1 MVKCSNF
8 RHHGFQQGQL
18 EEELSNLSNYIQHA
32 DLGMDS
38 EKYFDMCEQLGTDP
52 NAGIRPIDYTDLTVQ
67 SQHALNAFP
76 FLPDRWDTMNGK
88 YLGKEFSGLEFV
100 FNMLDIGKSD
110 WQVVLKLINEIIKIR
125 IEKA

>member
-8 RHHGFQQGQL
+8 RHHGFQQSQL
-18 EEELSNLSNYIQHA
+18 EEELSNFNNYVQHA

-67 SQHALNAFP
+67 SQHAISAFP
-76 FLPDRWDTMNGK
+76 YLPDRWDTMNGK
-88 YLGKEFSGLEFV
+88 YLGKEFSGIEFV

-110 WQVVLKLINEIIKIR
+110 WQVVLKLINALIKIR